1 MKLYFWDWNRSLSIQ
16 RVDMEMPWPNVKEAG
31 MNDCYTS
38 LSVAK
43 TNAIID
49 LQERISELQKALE
62 AVKATTVDNVQR
74 LEYMR
79 GL

>member
-1 MKLYFWDWNRSLSIQ
+1 MKLYFWDWHRSLSIQ
-16 RVDMEMPWPNVKEAG
+16 RVDMEMPWPNVKEAR

-38 LSVAK
+38 LEAAK
-43 TNAIID
+43 WNAIID
-49 LQERISELQKALE
+49 IQARISELQRALQD
-62 AVKATTVDNVQR
+62 VQATTVDNVQR